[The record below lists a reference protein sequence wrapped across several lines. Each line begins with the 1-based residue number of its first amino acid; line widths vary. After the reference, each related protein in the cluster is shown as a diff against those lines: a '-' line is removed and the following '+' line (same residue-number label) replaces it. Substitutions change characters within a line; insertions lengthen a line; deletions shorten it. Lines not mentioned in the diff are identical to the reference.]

1 MGAEVTAA
9 PRGGSARLAVCLVL
23 AAARAEL
30 RQLEAV
36 GVVATVLL
44 RDVVAL
50 LALHA
55 RESDLG
61 ADIRRLASHVPSTFR
76 ALRRHSSMSVRRRL
90 ATDLHC
96 GSGGGTRTRDTTI
109 MSRVL

>member
-61 ADIRRLASHVPSTFR
+61 AHISRLASHVPSTFR
-76 ALRRHSSMSVRRRL
+76 TSTGALRHRPFAAGWRRTFTAVAGAGLEPATPRL
-90 ATDLHC
+90 
-96 GSGGGTRTRDTTI
+96 
-109 MSRVL
+109 